1 MLPSLSAPLIK
12 LRLDSLPRYRLTI
25 IYAVI
30 LSAFVACFIG
40 AFFSPEM
47 LNEEVGFL
55 GSCYQEDTE
64 LMKNCQLND
73 RMVKHPAWFTV
84 LPNLNKYKQFFMLE
98 VEALQGSQDKRETS
112 ASLALNF
119 LVSVRAREDG
129 SDEYD
134 YLTENKER
142 SVEVE
147 CTGERSCG
155 SELLFYEPYLTYEN
169 YELKVAILNWG
180 DVDSWLAN
188 IKFTVKFVNPA
199 FTRYVLACKYLFFLL
214 SLLSNIIYF
223 LQLRSTP
230 ISLWG
235 FETRFLCLLGLSCTL
250 MNDPTYAGGILSP
263 SEGWSVYSV
272 LCVTQFIGLILSFWM
287 LTVQR
292 MKSSVFS
299 LGYYIGIITTLI
311 VLVGL
316 LSALY
321 IYLNIRMK
329 YDPSFSWKSDLP
341 QTFIGVVGAVIALVI
356 LVVCWMIGLT
366 LRAMPTVARLSKR
379 QVFLLAVNTGML
391 VITILGIAAGFFQPL
406 PRLGAMLLITVAIYN
421 LYIYL
426 LQVLFVPTKE
436 AVEAQFR
443 SVELEGQI
451 AQLRFE
457 EEEDFSKPENRI

>member
-25 IYAVI
+25 IYAVV
-30 LSAFVACFIG
+30 LTAFVACFIG

-47 LNEEVGFL
+47 INEELGFL
-55 GSCYQEDTE
+55 GSCYQDDNV
-64 LMKNCQLND
+64 LVKNCQLD
-73 RMVKHPAWFTV
+73 ERMAKHPAWFTV
-84 LPNLNKYKQFFMLE
+84 LPHLDKYKQFFMLE
-98 VEALQGSQDKRETS
+98 VEALQGNQDKRETS
-112 ASLALNF
+112 ASLTLDF
-119 LVSVRAREDG
+119 LVSVRARDSG

-134 YLTENKER
+134 YLTENRER

-147 CTGERSCG
+147 CKGKRTCG
-155 SELLFYEPYLTYEN
+155 NKLLFYEPYLSYDN

-180 DVDSWLAN
+180 DVESWLSN
-188 IKFTVKFVNPA
+188 LKFTVKSVNPA
-199 FTRYVLACKYLFFLL
+199 FTRYALATKYLFFLL
-214 SLLSNIIYF
+214 SLLSNIIYL

-230 ISLWG
+230 FSLWS
-235 FETRFLCLLGLSCTL
+235 FETRYLCLLGLSCTL
-250 MNDPTYAGGILSP
+250 MNDPTYAGGILTP

-287 LTVQR
+287 FTVQR

-299 LGYYIGIITTLI
+299 LGYYIGIVATLM

-341 QTFIGVVGAVIALVI
+341 QTFVGVVGAVIAL
-356 LVVCWMIGLT
+356 LVLIICWMIALT
-366 LRAMPTVARLSKR
+366 LRALPTVARLNKR

-457 EEEDFSKPENRI
+457 EEEDFSRPENRI